1 MCPAM
6 FKKWIT
12 YVAISFLTNLA
23 ALATVLHGTG
33 KVNISYYVNLGT
45 SCT

>member
-1 MCPAM
+1 M

-12 YVAISFLTNLA
+12 YDAVSFLTNLA

-33 KVNISYYVNLGT
+33 EVNISYYVT
-45 SCT
+45 